1 MSFANPSG
9 IATFGDLTVR
19 LRFGRCVFDASSR
32 ELLRDG
38 ARQDVSPKAFQFLE
52 FLLQARPRA
61 VTKQQIHERLWP
73 DAFVSDSSLP
83 RLAAEVRAAI
93 GDDAKKPRLLRT
105 VHRFGYAFFG
115 AVNAETAERTPA
127 ATPWRLV
134 WGERQIPLLPGEN
147 ILGRSAEARVPLD
160 LGRVSRH
167 HARIVVEN
175 GKAILE
181 DLGSKNGTFLRG
193 QLVTRPVELEDGDE
207 ICIGPVVLVLRT
219 SVGNSTTETGA

>member
-1 MSFANPSG
+1 
-9 IATFGDLTVR
+9 VR
-19 LRFGRCVFDASSR
+19 LRFGQCVLDASSR

-38 ARQDVSPKAFQFLE
+38 LRQDLSPKAFQFLE
-52 FLLQARPRA
+52 LLLKARPRA
-61 VTKQQIHERLWP
+61 VTKHEIHEQLWP

-115 AVNAETAERTPA
+115 AVAAGTAEGMPAPTPC
-127 ATPWRLV
+127 RLV
-134 WGERQIPLLPGEN
+134 WGERQVALLSGEN

-160 LGRVSRH
+160 LKRVSRH

-175 GKAILE
+175 GKAVLE
-181 DLGSKNGTFLRG
+181 DLGSKNGTFVRG
-193 QLVTRPVELEDGDE
+193 QLITRPAELADGDE
-207 ICIGPVVLVLRT
+207 ICIGPVVLVFRT
-219 SVGNSTTETGA
+219 SLSNSTTETGTTT